1 MSVPKFPSLFFLYGS
16 NTNLGHNSIIEMIEC
31 HTGYI
36 AEALRE
42 SSARKHGPWDERGD
56 VFAKFNDELQ
66 QNLKTS
72 VWPLRCFSGY
82 KTADGRV
89 THNWRGSV
97 EDYRQATAKFD
108 LSVYELLDTPAS
120 AAA

>member
-1 MSVPKFPSLFFLYGS
+1 M
-16 NTNLGHNSIIEMIEC
+16 
-31 HTGYI
+31 
-36 AEALRE
+36 RE
-42 SSARKHGPWDERGD
+42 SSARKQGPLDVRGD
-56 VFAKFNDELQ
+56 VFAKFNAELQ

-72 VWPLRCFSGY
+72 VWPLQCFSGY

-97 EDYRQATAKFD
+97 ENYRQATAKFN